1 MIKACF
7 PNLSKVPMKVVV
19 NRCFGG
25 FGISNKALLELIKR
39 NFKYVEKINVYS
51 YCKNKDEISR
61 DFMEFDSEYKQ
72 HRYMNMLLKND
83 DLYMLKDRYLENFR
97 SDPDLID
104 IIEKLGEES
113 FGKHADL
120 EIVNVPDDIKWYID
134 DYDGRETIREEHRCW

>member
-1 MIKACF
+1 
-7 PNLSKVPMKVVV
+7 MKVVV

-39 NFKYVEKINVYS
+39 NSQYVEKINVYS

>member
-1 MIKACF
+1 
-7 PNLSKVPMKVVV
+7 MKVVV

-39 NFKYVEKINVYS
+39 NSQYVEKINVYS

-72 HRYMNMLLKND
+72 HRYMNILLKND

-120 EIVNVPDDIKWYID
+120 EIVSIPDDIKWYID
-134 DYDGRETIREEHRCW
+134 EYDGRETIREEHRCW